1 MGGRMVMHMLLVAGR
16 VAGVVASAL
25 LGTTLSG
32 TIPASALAADCGT
45 WSTTQIA
52 AAGNSAP

>member
-1 MGGRMVMHMLLVAGR
+1 MVMHMLLVAGR